1 MDEFLAILFLDITVQ
16 TFPQLLILGSND
28 WALRHGGPETTR
40 FNDTDMYAPRSHLSA
55 QCI

>member
-28 WALRHGGPETTR
+28 WALRHGGLETTR

-55 QCI
+55 